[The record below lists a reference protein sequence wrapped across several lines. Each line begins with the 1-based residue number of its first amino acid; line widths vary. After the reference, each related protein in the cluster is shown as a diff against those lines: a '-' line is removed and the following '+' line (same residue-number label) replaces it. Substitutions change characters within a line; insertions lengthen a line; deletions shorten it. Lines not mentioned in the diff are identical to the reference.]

1 MAEAVQ
7 TLSEAGINA
16 KMPGPVTVTT
26 PFDDLA
32 AVHAAY
38 ESRVFRFL
46 LYSLR
51 DRDEAMTIT
60 QDTFLAA
67 WRSRE
72 SFRGECSVS
81 TWLLRIA
88 VNLLRDHVRSKRF
101 KFWKQTMEQDIDDLV
116 EPAVDPARSA
126 EQTLA
131 AREELKEVW
140 ERVEKLSPKQKTVFL
155 LRFVDELELQEISV
169 ITGQPLPTVKSHLYR
184 ALDHVREL
192 RNAKARAEEGAK
204 ERIAK

>member
-7 TLSEAGINA
+7 TFSEAGVGSTFRVT
-16 KMPGPVTVTT
+16 PQGPVTAT

-51 DRDEAMTIT
+51 DRDEAMSIT

-101 KFWKQTMEQDIDDLV
+101 KFWKQTMEQDIDDLI
-116 EPAVDPARSA
+116 EPAVDPSRSA
-126 EQTLA
+126 EQTFTT
-131 AREELKEVW
+131 RQELKAVW

-155 LRFVDELELQEISV
+155 LRFVDELELNEIAV

-184 ALDHVREL
+184 ALDHVRAL
-192 RNAKARAEEGAK
+192 RNTA